1 MSFGRMGSYAAS
13 AAICAALGC
22 VAMAQEPPSVKAFHP
37 AGPLPSYEVATIK
50 PANPVLSPTGRAIR
64 IASTLR
70 GYIAMAYGVQMP
82 PNAAPGCAGC
92 QVIGG
97 PAWVD
102 QDRYEIDGKPPDAL
116 RDAMQKMSKKER
128 QQQTQMLAQSLLA
141 ERFHLKVHFE
151 TRELPVL
158 ELVPA
163 KGGLKITAVDPPPPH
178 DPAQPMKLPKP
189 GEPEPPGMTGF
200 SIRPDGSVVI
210 QAGATTMEG
219 FAGGLRAFSPEMAE
233 RPVIDMTGFKGNF
246 DVKEF
251 RFLGPQR
258 GGAAA
263 TAEAPTDAE
272 PVDVAL
278 EQQLGIKLVRAR
290 GPVEV
295 VVIDSI
301 DRPTEN

>member
-1 MSFGRMGSYAAS
+1 MTRLRSTRCYVVGLGFCALLAS
-13 AAICAALGC
+13 
-22 VAMAQEPPSVKAFHP
+22 VAMAQEAPTVKAFHP

-50 PANPVLSPTGRAIR
+50 PASPGMPRGMAVHITA
-64 IASTLR
+64 TLR

-92 QVIGG
+92 LVTGG

-102 QDRYEIDGKPPDAL
+102 QDRYDIEGKPPDSL
-116 RDAMQKMSKKER
+116 RDAMQKMSNEER

-151 TRELPVL
+151 TREMPVL

-163 KGGLKITAVDPPPPH
+163 KGGLKITAVDPPPQI
-178 DPAQPMKLPKP
+178 DPARMMKFPKP
-189 GEPEPPGMTGF
+189 GEAPLPGMTMF
-200 SIRPDGSVVI
+200 SSMPDGLVVI
-210 QAGATTMEG
+210 RATATTIER
-219 FAGGLRAFSPEMAE
+219 FARGLREFAPEMAD

-246 DVKEF
+246 DVKEL

-258 GGAAA
+258 AGAAA
-263 TAEAPTDAE
+263 TAAAPIDAE
-272 PVDVAL
+272 PADVAL
-278 EQQLGIKLVRAR
+278 EQQLGIKVVRAK

>member
-1 MSFGRMGSYAAS
+1 MGSYAAS
-13 AAICAALGC
+13 ASFCIALGC
-22 VAMAQEPPSVKAFHP
+22 VAVAQEAPAVKAFHP
-37 AGPLPSYEVATIK
+37 SGPLPSYEVATIK
-50 PANPVLSPTGRAIR
+50 PVSPGMPPPGMPVHITA
-64 IASTLR
+64 TLR
-70 GYIAMAYGVQMP
+70 GYIARAYGVQMP
-82 PNAAPGCAGC
+82 LNPASGCEGC
-92 QVIGG
+92 QVTGG

-102 QDRYEIDGKPPDAL
+102 QDRYEIQGKLPDSL
-116 RDAMQKMSKKER
+116 RDAMQKMTSEER
-128 QQQTQMLAQSLLA
+128 QHQMQMLDQSLLA

-151 TRELPVL
+151 TREMPVI

-163 KGGLKITAVDPPPPH
+163 KGGLKITAVDPPPPF
-178 DPAQPMKLPKP
+178 DPAQPMKPPKP
-189 GEPEPPGMTGF
+189 GEPPPPGAIMFAMG
-200 SIRPDGSVVI
+200 PDGVVVI
-210 QAGATTMEG
+210 RSRATTMDALARSLRG
-219 FAGGLRAFSPEMAE
+219 FAPEMTE

-295 VVIDSI
+295 VVIVSV